1 MRDETGR
8 SKTAWALEWDRLDVR
23 VTGTGMAARLVELLD
38 GTPGLSVRAG
48 GAITDSDQVI
58 IGFKFGAGSLAPAA
72 GLRWLHLTGTGTEH
86 LTQAGLSPE
95 VLVTSSA
102 SVPVTAVAEYAFA
115 GLLLLAK
122 DLAGLIDGRPRRP
135 DEWFTSAAT
144 LLDGSTVAVAGA
156 GRIGRAILAR
166 AAAFGARTIAVTR
179 PDARPDAGATR
190 SVGADRLVMEAP
202 GIDHLVCALPGTAAT
217 TGLIS
222 AAVLDALPRHATV
235 VNVGRAGTIDI
246 AALYAALTAG
256 RLHGAFLDVHE
267 TEPLP
272 PDDPAWEVPR
282 LIVSPHRAFSFP
294 DEPRRVAEVFLANLD
309 DLRHGRVPRDE
320 ASWRRG

>member
-1 MRDETGR
+1 MRGGTGR
-8 SKTAWALEWDRLDVR
+8 SGTAWSQEWDQFDVL
-23 VTGTGMAARLVELLD
+23 VTGTGMATRLAALLD

-48 GAITDSDQVI
+48 GAVRDSDQVI

-72 GLRWLHLTGTGTEH
+72 ALRWLHLTGTGTEH

-102 SVPVTAVAEYAFA
+102 SVPVTAVAEYALA

-122 DLAGLIDGRPRRP
+122 DLAGLIDGGPRRP
-135 DEWFTSAAT
+135 DQWFTSAAT
-144 LLDGSTVAVAGA
+144 LLDGSTVAVAGV

-179 PDARPDAGATR
+179 PDARPVAGATR
-190 SVGADRLVMEAP
+190 TVGADWLVMVAP

-256 RLHGAFLDVHE
+256 RLRGAFLDVHE